1 MDNYREQGMD
11 LVVPERQLK
20 DRKSK
25 KPSFPITVVPK
36 RGKTIEMYVG
46 KPLDF
51 TKKIADFRVKYPGML
66 DSWQSTAET
75 IDLYVE
81 ITNDIYTAMLE
92 IEKEAWPKTNG
103 VAKVL

>member
-1 MDNYREQGMD
+1 MD

-51 TKKIADFRVKYPGML
+51 TKKITDFRAKYPGML

-81 ITNDIYTAMLE
+81 ITNDIYMAMLS
-92 IEKEAWPKTNG
+92 IEKEAWPKSNG
-103 VAKVL
+103 VAESL